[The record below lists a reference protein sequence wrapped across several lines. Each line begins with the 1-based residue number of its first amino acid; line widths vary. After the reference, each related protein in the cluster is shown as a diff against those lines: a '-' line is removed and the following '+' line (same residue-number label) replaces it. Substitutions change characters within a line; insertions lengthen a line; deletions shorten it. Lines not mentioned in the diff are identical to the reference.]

1 MTISAATPLIALE
14 VAVLDTETTGLDVR
28 QDRIVQIGAV
38 RMRGAELLPD
48 PPFDRI
54 VNPGRPIPPVASRVH
69 GLTDADVAAHP
80 PWPAILPELLE
91 WLGDAVVVGHSIHF
105 DLAVLRHEARRHD
118 LAWREP
124 RVLDVAFLAAGLDRG
139 LVDTSLDGLALGL
152 GIAVEGRHTAWGDAQ
167 ATARIYAALLP
178 RLQAAGI
185 RTLGEAETLSRR
197 ATDLIARQERAG
209 WFDRMAGSGRPDY
222 ALAAMRA
229 GGQRATDSFL
239 YRTRLADVMSSPVI
253 AIAETATV
261 HEAARLMH
269 ARGIGS
275 VFVETVEGHGIV
287 TERDM
292 LRAMSQMGAEG
303 GAEAATAPIARFMS
317 RPVLSAPADTF
328 LYRALGLMARRHL
341 RYLGVTE
348 GGRLTGVFTLRTLLR
363 ERALATLSVGDEI
376 ATATGGADLARVQAA
391 LPGLAAGL
399 LADGLEARAVAAIIA
414 AEARAMAAR
423 AAELAEAELL
433 EEGVGPPPAD
443 YALLVLGSG
452 GRGES
457 LLAPDQDNA
466 LVIADDYMGDLDAAE
481 DWFTRLAARVNET
494 LDQAGI
500 PLCKGGVMARNRP
513 WRRRLSEWRT
523 QLAEW
528 ARRPEPAAMLNLD
541 IFYDFMPAH
550 APTAGGAALAEALR
564 DAATET
570 ARGAPALLRAM
581 GEIAGGH
588 AAPLGLFG
596 RIRRDEAGRV
606 DLKSGAL
613 LPITAGARVIAL
625 RHGVTALATPQRL
638 RQAAERAGRGETD
651 AALLADVHGFLLRL
665 LLAQQI
671 TDLEA
676 GITPGNRVELARL
689 TRQDQDH
696 LKDALGRIET
706 MREMLRDL
714 LQGV

>member
-1 MTISAATPLIALE
+1 VTIAAATPLIALE

-28 QDRIVQIGAV
+28 QDRVVQIGAV

-69 GLTDADVAAHP
+69 GLTDADVASHP
-80 PWPAILPELLE
+80 PLPALLPELLE
-91 WLGDAVVVGHSIHF
+91 WLGEAVVVGHSIHF
-105 DLAVLRHEARRHD
+105 DLAVLRHEARRHG

-178 RLQAAGI
+178 RLQEAGI

-209 WFDRMAGSGRPDY
+209 WFDRMAGTGRPDY

-261 HEAARLMH
+261 HEAAQLMH

-275 VFVETVEGHGIV
+275 VFVETAEGHGIV

-292 LRAMSQMGAEG
+292 LRAMAQMGAEG
-303 GAEAATAPIARFMS
+303 GAAPIARFMS
-317 RPVLSAPADTF
+317 RPVLSAPADTL

-348 GGRLTGVFTLRTLLR
+348 GGRLAGIFTLRTLLR
-363 ERALATLSVGDEI
+363 ERALATLAVGDEI
-376 ATATGGADLARVQAA
+376 ATATGAADLARVQAA

-414 AEARAMAAR
+414 AENRAMAAR
-423 AAELAEAELL
+423 AAELAEAEL
-433 EEGVGPPPAD
+433 GPPPAD

-466 LVIADDYMGDLDAAE
+466 LVIADDYAGNLDAAE
-481 DWFTRLAARVNET
+481 DWFTRLATRVNET

-513 WRRRLSEWRT
+513 WRRRLSEWRA

-528 ARRPEPAAMLNLD
+528 ARRPEPSALLNLD
-541 IFYDFMPAH
+541 IFYDFTPAH
-550 APTAGGAALAEALR
+550 APSPGGAALAATLR
-564 DAATET
+564 DAATEA
-570 ARGAPALLRAM
+570 ARRAPALLRAM

-588 AAPLGLFG
+588 TAPLGLFG

-625 RHGVTALATPQRL
+625 RHGVTALSTPQRL

-651 AALLADVHGFLLRL
+651 ATLLADVHGFLLRL

-671 TDLEA
+671 ADLEA

-696 LKDALGRIET
+696 LKDALGRIEL
-706 MREMLRDL
+706 MRDMLRDL

>member
-28 QDRIVQIGAV
+28 QDRIVQVGAV

-69 GLTDADVAAHP
+69 GLTDADVAQHP
-80 PWPAILPELLE
+80 PLPTLLPELLD
-91 WLGDAVVVGHSIHF
+91 WLGEAVVVGHSIHF
-105 DLAVLRHEARRHD
+105 DLAVLRHEARRHN
-118 LAWREP
+118 LTWREP

-152 GIAVEGRHTAWGDAQ
+152 GITVEGRHTAWGDGQ

-209 WFDRMAGSGRPDY
+209 WFDRMAGGGRPDY

-229 GGQRATDSFL
+229 VGQRATDSFL

-253 AIAETATV
+253 AVPEAATL
-261 HEAARLMH
+261 HEAAQLMH

-275 VFVETVEGHGIV
+275 VFVETAEGHGIV
-287 TERDM
+287 TERDI
-292 LRAMSQMGAEG
+292 LRAVAEG
-303 GAEAATAPIARFMS
+303 GADAMAAPITRFMS

-328 LYRALGLMARRHL
+328 LYRALGLMARRNL

-348 GGRLTGVFTLRTLLR
+348 GGRLAGIFTLRTLLR
-363 ERALATLSVGDEI
+363 ERALATLAVGDEI
-376 ATATGGADLARVQAA
+376 ATATGAADLARVQAA

-423 AAELAEAELL
+423 AAELAEAEL
-433 EEGVGPPPAD
+433 GPPPAD

-466 LVIADDYMGDLDAAE
+466 LVIADDYTGDLDAAE
-481 DWFTRLAARVNET
+481 DWFTRLATRVNEM

-513 WRRRLSEWRT
+513 WRRRLSEWQA

-528 ARRPEPAAMLNLD
+528 ARRPEPSAMLNLD
-541 IFYDFMPAH
+541 IFYDFTPAH
-550 APTAGGAALAEALR
+550 APTAAGAALAETLR
-564 DAATET
+564 DVATEA

-588 AAPLGLFG
+588 TAPLGMFG

-638 RQAAERAGRGETD
+638 VQAAARAGRGETD

-689 TRQDQDH
+689 NRQDRDH
-696 LKDALGRIET
+696 LKDALGRVEL